1 MSAYAATWPLN
12 DFYSPEKST
21 SLFEAIPRRQSCR
34 CFLSAP
40 STEQWNALGSAAKA
54 YALPDVRIA
63 LGLCDTAL
71 FQPFMGLFM
80 KFENVQRYA
89 AIITRSTS
97 PQSIVD
103 AGVSGEMLMLH
114 AVSIG
119 LAGVWVAGT
128 YKKSALSLALE
139 AGEQLV
145 ALIALGVPAQAPDAP
160 VLRKRKPLSKL
171 LENDFSAAPIAL
183 REAAKAV
190 LSAPSAL
197 NRQPWRMRYEPQ
209 GLLYLRTPSA
219 SLDLG
224 IATAHVLLA
233 LGKTPALFTLSGDGA
248 TVCVAIKA

>member
-71 FQPFMGLFM
+71 FQPFMGLLM

-119 LAGVWVAGT
+119 LAGVWVVGT
-128 YKKSALSLALE
+128 YKKNALSPC
-139 AGEQLV
+139 AGGWRTAGCPHSARGTRTSARCACASQ
-145 ALIALGVPAQAPDAP
+145 AQAPF
-160 VLRKRKPLSKL
+160 K
-171 LENDFSAAPIAL
+171 AA
-183 REAAKAV
+183 
-190 LSAPSAL
+190 
-197 NRQPWRMRYEPQ
+197 
-209 GLLYLRTPSA
+209 
-219 SLDLG
+219 
-224 IATAHVLLA
+224 
-233 LGKTPALFTLSGDGA
+233 
-248 TVCVAIKA
+248 